1 MRKFEIGEFG
11 VGTFSQSSQSMLK
24 NTIDRLNDTIKEKES
39 QIDDL
44 KRTVGKMSDGTNLL
58 RVNNIETTFANQ
70 RKSMIEEMAKS
81 REIFSRSF
89 EDLKKANA

>member
-1 MRKFEIGEFG
+1 
-11 VGTFSQSSQSMLK
+11 MLK
-24 NTIDRLNDTIKEKES
+24 NTVDRLNDSIKDKDS
-39 QIDDL
+39 QITEL
-44 KRTVGKMSDGTNLL
+44 KRTVGKMSDSSNLL
-58 RVNNIETTFANQ
+58 KVNNIEATFANQ